1 MKSVFSHLIATEP
14 SYGENKFILKSL
26 NKLKKLMIRA
36 KIGLLIICIYQS
48 FSESNKSKCWNRS
61 NANAY
66 VKGFDAVSASQMNI
80 NPQL

>member
-1 MKSVFSHLIATEP
+1 
-14 SYGENKFILKSL
+14 
-26 NKLKKLMIRA
+26 MIRA

-48 FSESNKSKCWNRS
+48 FSESNKSNCWNRA